1 MAGFVF
7 DHDADRARPLGT
19 ARFVAGALVLAS
31 LAGAALWW
39 IARSGGEVSAAARPK
54 LIATPRGADSA
65 TRREAANALVDA
77 VRAGDLDLVETL
89 LRRGANPNARD
100 SEGVNALCRAIRC
113 GETAIARRLF
123 EAGARLPDD
132 AKQAADEL
140 ARAVVFDDA
149 ELIEMLLAR
158 GVRIDQRSNEFD
170 GASPLHLGAEAGK
183 LASIAALLRAKA
195 DIDARDDHGFT
206 PLARAVLLAREEAI
220 DLLLARGADAASIDA
235 FGRTTLHLAAAV
247 GQLDSVEM
255 LLAAGVDPAGTDA
268 LGWTALHAA
277 AAHGRCDVIAALA
290 RTMDRP
296 ALDCRTA
303 RGATAL
309 HLAARRGDDDCVQA
323 LLAVGLDPGLRDL
336 DGRTARDLSP
346 RELTGAPWSELG
358 PRSPRPPQ
366 RRPEPALL
374 DFASRRP
381 LICLSTHPARTL
393 RGPLVLLDL
402 AVWDDGA
409 TVFAPWSAD
418 GSRNYVAGVLSP
430 NEVSA
435 LMFDLEETG
444 WLGPESP
451 VLARRQ
457 RDRVELAVQT
467 SSGRRR
473 IAWEAVEAH
482 SESQAW
488 PQERSDG
495 DGFASQAA
503 AVDWSLRWARVHDIL
518 RRAPPGEA
526 RELSFVLVQGSFRG
540 LSFQDGAQASWL
552 E

>member
-7 DHDADRARPLGT
+7 DHDADRTRPLGT
-19 ARFVAGALVLAS
+19 GRFVAGALVLAS

-39 IARSGGEVSAAARPK
+39 STRSNGAVAAATRPS
-54 LIATPRGADSA
+54 LIPVPGGANSA

-89 LRRGANPNARD
+89 LRRGASPNARD
-100 SEGVNALCRAIRC
+100 AEGVNALCRAIRG

-123 EAGARLPDD
+123 EAGASLPDD
-132 AKQAADEL
+132 AKEAADEL
-140 ARAVVFDDA
+140 ARAVAFDDA

-158 GVRIDQRSNEFD
+158 GVSIDQRSNQFD
-170 GASPLHLGAEAGK
+170 GATPLHMAAEAGK
-183 LASIAALLRAKA
+183 LASISALLRAKA

-206 PLARAVLLAREEAI
+206 PLARAVLLGREDAI
-220 DLLLARGADAASIDA
+220 DLLLARGADAASIDS

-247 GQLDSVEM
+247 GQPDAVEM
-255 LLAAGVDPAGTDA
+255 LLASGVAPGRADA
-268 LGWTALHAA
+268 HGWTALHAA
-277 AAHGRCDVIAALA
+277 AAHGRCDVVAGMA

-309 HLAARRGDDDCVQA
+309 HLAARRGDRDCVQA
-323 LLAVGLDPGLRDL
+323 LLAVGLDPSLRDS

-346 RELTGAPWSELG
+346 RELTGVPWSELG

-444 WLGPESP
+444 WLSPEAP
-451 VLARRQ
+451 MLARRQ

-467 SSGRRR
+467 SNGRRR
-473 IAWEAVEAH
+473 IGWEAVESH
-482 SESQAW
+482 SEEQAW
-488 PQERSDG
+488 PQERLDG
-495 DGFASQAA
+495 NGFASQAA
-503 AVDWSLRWARVHDIL
+503 AVDWSLRWARVHDIV
-518 RRAPPGEA
+518 RQAPPGET

-540 LSFQDGAQASWL
+540 LSFQGGAQASWL
-552 E
+552 D